1 MPLVRVILKDNN
13 SNKNVAVG
21 YIKVEIT
28 ATPGKNTVGAEATY
42 TFANGTNGFTVTP
55 KGGAAQTVTVTPNIT
70 NNVTYT
76 GTWTDGQIATLD
88 STTGKIKASGYT
100 IATSVPANAVFTD
113 TTYGD
118 ATTSKAGLM
127 TAAMVTKLNGI

>member
-1 MPLVRVILKDNN
+1 LKGN
-13 SNKNVAVG
+13 G
-21 YIKVEIT
+21 T
-28 ATPGKNTVGAEATY
+28 WATPANTTY

-55 KGGAAQTVTVTPNIT
+55 KGGTAQTVTVTPSIT

-76 GTWTDGQIATLD
+76 GTWASGQIATLD
-88 STTGKIKASGYT
+88 STTGKIKPSGYT

-113 TTYGD
+113 TTYEN